1 MLASV
6 KTNKFG
12 EVSCAKYTTTTPRVV
27 FDGVRAAP
35 GQIRIIPSKETTKR
49 PTPAPLEREEKHQ
62 RTIVAALEKRIDL
75 LTQTVITLQEKT
87 NLLTRT
93 IEVMHNR
100 MELEHLQ
107 RKNLKSKISILS
119 RCVRNKGQN

>member
-1 MLASV
+1 MLSSV

-12 EVSCAKYTTTTPRVV
+12 EVSCAKYTTAMPQVV
-27 FDGVRAAP
+27 VDGVRAAP
-35 GQIRIIPSKETTKR
+35 GQTRIIPPKEMTKR
-49 PTPAPLEREEKHQ
+49 PTPAPLEREEKRQ
-62 RTIVAALEKRIDL
+62 RMTVAALEKRIDL

-100 MELEHLQ
+100 MEIEHLQ
-107 RKNLKSKISILS
+107 WKNLKSKISILS
-119 RCVRNKGQN
+119 RCVGNKGQN

>member
-1 MLASV
+1 MLTSV

-12 EVSCAKYTTTTPRVV
+12 EVSCAKYTTATPRVV

-35 GQIRIIPSKETTKR
+35 GQIRIIPPKETMKR
-49 PTPAPLEREEKHQ
+49 PTPAPLEREEKCQ
-62 RTIVAALEKRIDL
+62 RTTVAALEKRIDL
-75 LTQTVITLQEKT
+75 LTQTVTTLQEKT

-119 RCVRNKGQN
+119 RCVGNKGQN